1 MIPFVVLTLDRAYNL
16 RCGLGAMV
24 EIEQLT
30 GIMLVDLL
38 DDMTS
43 EKYAKIL
50 WVLLK
55 RELPDIT
62 MEQTINLVD
71 ENADNAIDVFL
82 LVRKAI
88 DAAVVS
94 TGKGK
99 NALTLAALA
108 PGPMPKGK
116 LNS

>member
-1 MIPFVVLTLDRAYNL
+1 MIPFVIITLDKPYNL
-16 RCGLGAMV
+16 RCGMGAMV

-30 GIMLVDLL
+30 GIMLSDLL
-38 DDMTS
+38 EDMTS

-50 WVLLK
+50 WVLLR
-55 RELPDIT
+55 REVPNIT
-62 MEQTINLVD
+62 LEQTIALVD
-71 ENADNAIDVFL
+71 EHADNAIDVFL

-99 NALTLAALA
+99 NAQALAALNTKVKA
-108 PGPMPKGK
+108 
-116 LNS
+116 NS